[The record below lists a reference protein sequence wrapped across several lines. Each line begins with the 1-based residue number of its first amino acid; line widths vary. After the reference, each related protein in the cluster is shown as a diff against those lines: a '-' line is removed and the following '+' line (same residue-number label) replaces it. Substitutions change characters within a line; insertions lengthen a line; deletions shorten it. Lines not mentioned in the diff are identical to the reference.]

1 MSAINSLRGQLIV
14 TAVAAISLL
23 ALTAILV
30 HDVVVGAEQR
40 IVSEAQ
46 QQCRTAADE
55 LARQYR
61 VRLAFRDD
69 TSLET
74 LPLEA
79 QELSL
84 RALTATVL
92 RAYDGLQG
100 GFLQAGR
107 IVGRAGS
114 AAGEDLPPMSTP
126 ETDLVL
132 SRLRAGGNARIDD
145 GGDILVAASVA
156 DESGA
161 IEAWAL
167 KRLSSVNSAV
177 PSQRTWLLG
186 GLALSALLGFGALL
200 SISLQL
206 RRGVETLHHGLERLE
221 SDLTYRL
228 PAVSGDLGDVAEAI
242 NKMASARDALEQHM
256 RQQERLAALGRVVGG
271 VAHEI
276 RNPLNSLRLTLE
288 LLTRR
293 VQRQEG
299 ETAPIDA
306 AVAEVDRLDGILTK
320 LLAFGRPGAEERE
333 RQELEPTIRRA
344 VGMAEE
350 RATRR
355 NISIAVDLDQAG
367 QSEAEV
373 DATQIE
379 QVLLNLLLNAVEAS
393 PDGARIEVA
402 ARNQDRDI
410 EIDVV
415 DHGSGIDSE
424 VRQKVFDPYF
434 TTKDTGS
441 GLGLA
446 ISREI
451 LRRHGGDLSF
461 ESEPG
466 RTVFRASIPG
476 FEKEVRG

>member
-1 MSAINSLRGQLIV
+1 MSAIHSLRGQLAV

-40 IVSEAQ
+40 IVAEAQ
-46 QQCRTAADE
+46 QQCQTAAEE
-55 LARQYR
+55 LAQQYR

-84 RALTATVL
+84 KALAATVL

-100 GFLQAGR
+100 GFLQSGR
-107 IVGRAGS
+107 VVGRAGS
-114 AAGEDLPPMSTP
+114 TGGEDLPPMSRA

-132 SRLRAGGNARIDD
+132 SRLRSGESARIDD
-145 GGDILVAASVA
+145 RADILVAAAVA
-156 DESGA
+156 AESGS
-161 IEAWAL
+161 IHAWAL
-167 KRLSSVNSAV
+167 KRLTNVGSAV

-206 RRGVETLHHGLERLE
+206 RRGVENLHDGLERLE
-221 SDLTYRL
+221 SDLSYRL
-228 PAVSGDLGDVAEAI
+228 PILSGDLGDVAEAI
-242 NKMASARDALEQHM
+242 NKMASARDTLEQHM

-288 LLTRR
+288 LLNRR

-320 LLAFGRPGAEERE
+320 LLAFGRPGADERE
-333 RQELEPTIRRA
+333 RQKLEPTIRRA

-355 NISIAVDLDQAG
+355 NISIALDLDQVR

-373 DATQIE
+373 DASQIE

-402 ARNQDRDI
+402 VRNGDRDI
-410 EIDVV
+410 AIEVI
-415 DHGSGIDSE
+415 DHGTGIDPE
-424 VRQKVFDPYF
+424 VRQKIFDPYF

-466 RTVFRASIPG
+466 KTAFRASLPASG
-476 FEKEVRG
+476 REGRE

>member
-1 MSAINSLRGQLIV
+1 
-14 TAVAAISLL
+14 
-23 ALTAILV
+23 
-30 HDVVVGAEQR
+30 
-40 IVSEAQ
+40 
-46 QQCRTAADE
+46 
-55 LARQYR
+55 
-61 VRLAFRDD
+61 
-69 TSLET
+69 
-74 LPLEA
+74 
-79 QELSL
+79 
-84 RALTATVL
+84 
-92 RAYDGLQG
+92 
-100 GFLQAGR
+100 
-107 IVGRAGS
+107 
-114 AAGEDLPPMSTP
+114 
-126 ETDLVL
+126 
-132 SRLRAGGNARIDD
+132 
-145 GGDILVAASVA
+145 
-156 DESGA
+156 
-161 IEAWAL
+161 
-167 KRLSSVNSAV
+167 
-177 PSQRTWLLG
+177 
-186 GLALSALLGFGALL
+186 LL

-242 NKMASARDALEQHM
+242 NKMAGARDALEQHK

-299 ETAPIDA
+299 ETAQIDA
-306 AVAEVDRLDGILTK
+306 AVTEVDRLDGILTK
-320 LLAFGRPGAEERE
+320 LLAFGRPGADQRE
-333 RQELEPTIRRA
+333 RQKLGPTILRA

-355 NISIAVDLDQAG
+355 NISIAIDLDQAR

-373 DATQIE
+373 DASQIE

-393 PDGARIEVA
+393 PDGARIEVV
-402 ARNQDRDI
+402 ARNGSQDI
-410 EIDVV
+410 EIEVI
-415 DHGSGIDSE
+415 DHGSGIDPE
-424 VRQKVFDPYF
+424 IRQKIFDPYF

-451 LRRHGGDLSF
+451 LRRHAGDLRV

-466 RTVFRASIPG
+466 RTVFRASIPALQ
-476 FEKEVRG
+476 KEASE